1 MIIQYSSIKPQG
13 EASDTT
19 LHLKDFVLAIQ
30 TPLQAEMLK
39 KFGPNHIICIDATHG
54 TNAYD
59 FSLLTVLVIDEY
71 GKGYPISWCISNR
84 MDLTLLI
91 QVFKAMKAKVGNI
104 VPKWVMSDDADQLYS
119 AWFSVFGPGPQK
131 LLCTWHVDRAWRGR
145 LNGIKDRELAQKI
158 YHNFRVLME
167 EEEEQR
173 FESLLNET
181 QKQMSTSP
189 QTKDFLNY
197 FLIRTM
203 PTENISGHFATANS
217 LTSTQTCMWRPFTG
231 Y

>member
-1 MIIQYSSIKPQG
+1 
-13 EASDTT
+13 
-19 LHLKDFVLAIQ
+19 
-30 TPLQAEMLK
+30 
-39 KFGPNHIICIDATHG
+39 
-54 TNAYD
+54 
-59 FSLLTVLVIDEY
+59 
-71 GKGYPISWCISNR
+71 
-84 MDLTLLI
+84 
-91 QVFKAMKAKVGNI
+91 
-104 VPKWVMSDDADQLYS
+104 
-119 AWFSVFGPGPQK
+119 
-131 LLCTWHVDRAWRGR
+131 
-145 LNGIKDRELAQKI
+145 
-158 YHNFRVLME
+158 ME